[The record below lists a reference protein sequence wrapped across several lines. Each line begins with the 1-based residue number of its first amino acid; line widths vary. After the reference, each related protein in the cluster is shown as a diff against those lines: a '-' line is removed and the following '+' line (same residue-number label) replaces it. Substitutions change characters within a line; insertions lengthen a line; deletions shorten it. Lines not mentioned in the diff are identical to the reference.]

1 MNKIEVK
8 AGESVTFGIRLP
20 VDYDIAKLVDLT
32 LKIGTNLYWRL
43 GDELLGTADVRV
55 FRAELDSAIS
65 ARVSGKFAGKGLS
78 ANDYTNTEKTKLAAI
93 GGSTFSA
100 TKVLINTNLT
110 KYKAIIMFL
119 SLQLFPKIRVKY
131 EVKL

>member
-1 MNKIEVK
+1 
-8 AGESVTFGIRLP
+8 
-20 VDYDIAKLVDLT
+20 VDKV
-32 LKIGTNLYWRL
+32 
-43 GDELLGTADVRV
+43 
-55 FRAELDSAIS
+55 
-65 ARVSGKFAGKGLS
+65 AGKGLS